1 MFSYADPNGHA
12 IKWLSFGAPVGQSAH
27 LDRVCFDAVL
37 AQSYNGNTIKLP
49 SPLSRKNIFSVN
61 AETGQLFLNS
71 PILDYESTK
80 LFSVMISVTD
90 GQLSSFST
98 VLITVT
104 DVSEPP
110 IAIKRCSRDLSAH
123 ACGRVNENSPV
134 GTPIGSTLEIIDQD
148 SKSYFPGKSIADE
161 ECSASLHDSSLQI
174 TQISAIDLNRE
185 TDLTD
190 SIKIEL
196 NDLSVPEP
204 NRAHLGN
211 RLKHIMNGASSVTF
225 PDTPNSNFLI
235 DMNKLTTW
243 NSGKGPER
251 SSIQVS
257 FEEVRCY

>member
-1 MFSYADPNGHA
+1 MVSYISGGLEINFDNLGLSTAWRLSGFPSRGGLCSMTRPVIRGTIDLPSATYESAKIFREDVLTPLWISWESSQGTKTIKVGSGTNPNRRESQMFSYADPNGHA
-12 IKWLSFGAPVGQSAH
+12 IKWLSFGAPVGQSAY

-49 SPLSRKNIFSVN
+49 SPLSRKNIFSVH

-148 SKSYFPGKSIADE
+148 SKSYFPGKS
-161 ECSASLHDSSLQI
+161 SRSL
-174 TQISAIDLNRE
+174 AF
-185 TDLTD
+185 
-190 SIKIEL
+190 
-196 NDLSVPEP
+196 
-204 NRAHLGN
+204 
-211 RLKHIMNGASSVTF
+211 LK
-225 PDTPNSNFLI
+225 
-235 DMNKLTTW
+235 
-243 NSGKGPER
+243 
-251 SSIQVS
+251 S
-257 FEEVRCY
+257 FSPF